1 MFLRSNLD
9 VKIKD
14 FLVSGWNLHI
24 FTESVVRLEIMSQ
37 FLAFPCKKCC
47 LKQKSLVK
55 VVYILYLSKWL
66 CEIGKFKSF
75 KTYSLHIIVTLILVK
90 KVQTLKLDL
99 VHLDW
104 IHRGTMQTLKL
115 KLVHPDWIHGG
126 MQTIKLKLVHPD
138 QIHGGM
144 KTIKLNLVHLYWRH
158 GGKQTINLNL
168 VHLDW
173 IHRGM

>member
-14 FLVSGWNLHI
+14 FLVSGRNLHI

-104 IHRGTMQTLKL
+104 IHGGTMQTLKL
-115 KLVHPDWIHGG
+115 NLVHPDWTHGG
-126 MQTIKLKLVHPD
+126 KQN
-138 QIHGGM
+138 
-144 KTIKLNLVHLYWRH
+144 IKLNLVHLDWRH
-158 GGKQTINLNL
+158 GGMQTKKLDL
-168 VHLDW
+168 VTWCIQTGDMVICRL
-173 IHRGM
+173 